1 MRLGLEFGKHQ
12 GTRRVRLIEA
22 MIQGISQT
30 LMPTSILAMVI
41 GIVIALIFGVMPGVG
56 TVVAM
61 VLVLPFT
68 FNLSPV
74 MALVLM
80 VAVSSAGAAGGSVT
94 AILFGIPGTVANAAT
109 IIDGFP
115 LTKKG
120 QAGRAVAAALTSSA
134 MGGVFG
140 GLILALL
147 IPVAYSIITSFGS
160 GEMFLV
166 MVFGLTFIMVLAQ
179 TGSKLKGVAPG
190 LIGMILGLVGSQPYS
205 GMIRFNFGT
214 TYLYEGLPLIPVLL
228 GMFAFPE
235 LINLSLKRGASIAD
249 VDRAAL
255 KQTQFSLMWEGVKD
269 VFRHWKLFFRTSA
282 IGTIVG
288 IIPAVGQ
295 AAAVFIAY
303 GHAKQ
308 TSKHPELFG
317 EGVIEGVIAPESANN
332 AVQGGSMLPTLALG
346 LPGSTLMAI
355 LLGAFLIHG
364 IAPGPQ
370 MLKDHLDLT
379 WTMIS
384 VLIIANIMAALFLF
398 PLIGQIAKVAFVR
411 GRLLIPIIMVV
422 IFFGAYASRGEF
434 LDIFMMLIF
443 GVVGYAMMK
452 NGYSRVALLLGLI
465 LSGQAEM
472 YFLLA
477 YAAIGPQF
485 LIRPISL
492 VLMGLIFLVL
502 FSSPLKGLFQIIRK
516 RVS

>member
-1 MRLGLEFGKHQ
+1 M
-12 GTRRVRLIEA
+12 IEA
-22 MIQGISQT
+22 VLQGLAQT
-30 LMPTSILAMVI
+30 FLPTSILVMVI
-41 GIVIALIFGVMPGVG
+41 GVVVALIFGIMPGVG

-61 VLVLPFT
+61 VLTLPFT
-68 FNLSPV
+68 FSMSPV

-80 VAVSSAGAAGGSVT
+80 VAVSSAGCAGGSVT

-140 GLILALL
+140 GIILALL
-147 IPVAYSIITSFGS
+147 IPVARSILKSFGS

-179 TGSKLKGVAPG
+179 SGSKLKGIAPG
-190 LIGMILGLVGSQPYS
+190 LIGMILGLVGSQAYS
-205 GMIRFNFGT
+205 GMIRFNFDT
-214 TYLYEGLPLIPVLL
+214 IYLYEGIPLIPVLL

-235 LINLSLKRGASIAD
+235 LVNLSLKRGASIAD
-249 VDRAAL
+249 VDKSAL
-255 KQTQFSLMWEGVKD
+255 KQTQFSQMWEGVKD
-269 VFRHWKLFFRTSA
+269 VFRHWKLFLRASA

-308 TSKHPELFG
+308 TSKHPEQFG

-370 MLKDHLDLT
+370 MLKEHLDFV
-379 WTMIS
+379 WMMIS
-384 VLIIANIMAALFLF
+384 VLVISNILAAVFLF
-398 PLIGQIAKVAFVR
+398 PLIGQIANVAYVR
-411 GRLLIPIIMVV
+411 GRLLIPIIMVI
-422 IFFGAYASRGEF
+422 IFFGAYAPRGEF
-434 LDIFMMLIF
+434 LDVITMLIF
-443 GVVGYAMMK
+443 GVLGYVMMK

-465 LSGQAEM
+465 LAGQAEM
-472 YFLLA
+472 YFLVA
-477 YAAIGPQF
+477 YTAIGPQF

-492 VLMGLIFLVL
+492 VLIGLIFLVL
-502 FSSPLKGLFQIIRK
+502 LSGPLKGLFKIIRK